1 MGQPCFPNL
10 ARCLKFTS
18 YWLPVSWKWGWLKK
32 KKANFAIQTSQSSRL
47 WCIQKGQDAFFL
59 TAVRKTDWDNNI
71 KQKLCY

>member
-32 KKANFAIQTSQSSRL
+32 KKPILLYKLLKA
-47 WCIQKGQDAFFL
+47 QDFDAYKKVKMHFFL

>member
-47 WCIQKGQDAFFL
+47 WCIQKGQDAFFFNCSEKNRL
-59 TAVRKTDWDNNI
+59 R
-71 KQKLCY
+71 